1 MKQHLSVFMLYIRSS
16 VYKVLLLLIGMAAVE
31 CAFFWWT
38 LHDAMTMRDSLLAAG
53 EQFDALREDAYRHL
67 DNIMGLE
74 AILENSYIVYIF
86 IAFSLL
92 ITIVLC
98 LIGCERGNKQG
109 YTLRRLSIPESA
121 VVLWQSLCNT
131 CCYFLLWVAQIGIAL
146 GLCQWYVSKTEAVS
160 NQTIFLAFYRN
171 VFLHNV
177 LPLDETSLWV
187 RNVLLLFSFGMASA
201 CFSFRQRQGKFA
213 AEIIALFWATLVW
226 CSRDLGSIITDIFA
240 ILCCV
245 MVIGVE
251 FYRIF
256 AKEVP
261 DEA

>member
-16 VYKVLLLLIGMAAVE
+16 LYKVLLLLVGMVAVE
-31 CAFFWWT
+31 CVFFWWK
-38 LHDAMTMRDSLLAAG
+38 LDSTMREATVLSESGIEDLAG
-53 EQFDALREDAYRHL
+53 
-67 DNIMGLE
+67 MGVQLSLE

-92 ITIVLC
+92 ITVVLC

-131 CCYFLLWVAQIGIAL
+131 GCYLLLWVVQIGTAL
-146 GLCQWYVSKTEAVS
+146 GLCQWYVAQTGVNS
-160 NQTIFLAFYRN
+160 NQTVFLAFYRSN
-171 VFLHNV
+171 FLHNI

-187 RNVLLLFSFGMASA
+187 RNVLLIVTFGMVTA
-201 CFSFRQRQGKFA
+201 CFSFRQRRGKFA
-213 AEIIALFWATLVW
+213 AEIIALFWATIVW
-226 CSRDLGSIITDIFA
+226 GSRDLGSIVIDIFA
-240 ILCCV
+240 ILCCL

-251 FYRIF
+251 LYRIL

-261 DEA
+261 DDEED